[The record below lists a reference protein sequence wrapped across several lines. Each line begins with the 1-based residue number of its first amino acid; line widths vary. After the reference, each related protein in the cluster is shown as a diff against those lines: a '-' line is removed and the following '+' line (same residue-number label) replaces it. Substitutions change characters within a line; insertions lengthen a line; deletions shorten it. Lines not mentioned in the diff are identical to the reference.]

1 MRPHGPACIALIA
14 LFAVAPA
21 LAAGP
26 ASTAASP
33 PPTFTREDARGDY
46 GERRFISTARLR
58 GRVHVCVWTLRDGQ
72 PRIISLRKAN
82 TRERARH
89 AAEEKLH

>member
-1 MRPHGPACIALIA
+1 MHIMWDWDEDKRRANRLKHGID
-14 LFAVAPA
+14 FAE
-21 LAAGP
+21 LADFDWPNAV
-26 ASTAASP
+26 
-33 PPTFTREDARGDY
+33 TREDTRGDY

>member
-1 MRPHGPACIALIA
+1 MHIMWDWDEDKRRANRLKHGID
-14 LFAVAPA
+14 FAE
-21 LAAGP
+21 LADFNWPNAV
-26 ASTAASP
+26 
-33 PPTFTREDARGDY
+33 TREDTRGDY
-46 GERRFISTARLR
+46 GERRFISTARLH